1 MQGVISASLLV
12 VLSVAT
18 VVGALVGLLLGGVVQ
33 SGVLLAIIAALVAN
47 LVAAFV
53 RYKLVFEGSGAGA
66 DESKIPTIVVVNAAI
81 ASLAGGLAGHNCAV
95 QFQEGASAVWIGA
108 LSGLIASI
116 LMALLMIT
124 YHYSPHRH

>member
-12 VLSVAT
+12 VLLVAT
-18 VVGALVGLLLGGVVQ
+18 TVGALVGLVLGGVVQ
-33 SGVLLAIIAALVAN
+33 SAVLLGIIAALAGT
-47 LVAAFV
+47 LVAALV
-53 RYKLVFEGSGAGA
+53 RYKLVFQGSGAGA
-66 DESKIPTIVVVNAAI
+66 DESGIPTVVVVNAAI
-81 ASLAGGLAGHNCAV
+81 ASLAGGLAGHDLAV

-124 YHYSPHRH
+124 YHYSPHRS